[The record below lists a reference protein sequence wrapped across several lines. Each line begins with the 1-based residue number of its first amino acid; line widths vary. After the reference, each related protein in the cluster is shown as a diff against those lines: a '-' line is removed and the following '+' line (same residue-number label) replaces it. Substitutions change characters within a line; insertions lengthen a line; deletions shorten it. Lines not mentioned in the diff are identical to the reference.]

1 MRAPLSLSATVAA
14 LLLFSACDGPGI
26 AAPGVVRIARSGD
39 SGDAT
44 TSIVGS
50 WERAVFF
57 QDEFGFSHA
66 TETFFQFNG
75 DGSVTRTQ
83 TERNVTLGVAD
94 SVVTTGRWTLTGT
107 QLVIDFSTPPPFQLT
122 LQATIVGNELT
133 LSGETF
139 LRVLN

>member
-1 MRAPLSLSATVAA
+1 MRARLSLSATLACV
-14 LLLFSACDGPGI
+14 LVLCACDGPGV
-26 AAPGVVRIARSGD
+26 AGPGTVRLARSGTSD
-39 SGDAT
+39 TAT
-44 TSIVGS
+44 TSIVGN
-50 WERAVFF
+50 WERVVFF

-75 DGSVTRTQ
+75 DGSVVRTQ
-83 TERNVTLGVAD
+83 TERNVTLGIAD
-94 SVVTTGRWTLTGT
+94 SVVTNGRWTLTGT
-107 QLVIDFSTPPPFQLT
+107 QLLIDFTTPPPFQLT